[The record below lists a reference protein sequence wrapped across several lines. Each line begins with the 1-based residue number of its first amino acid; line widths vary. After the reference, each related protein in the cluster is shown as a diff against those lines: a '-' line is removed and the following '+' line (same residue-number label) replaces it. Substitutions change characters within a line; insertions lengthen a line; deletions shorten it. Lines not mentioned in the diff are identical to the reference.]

1 MQIFYANE
9 PLFRLVFQM
18 IFTAFSVKN
27 RPFFA
32 IFLIPIHVAEH
43 ILICMQYFGTDG
55 IRQKADYLLDKQI
68 PYLLGKVLSQT
79 GAKVIVARD
88 VRTHSKEIEK
98 QLCKGL
104 LEGSAQIWLAGVL
117 PTPALA
123 YTAQTQKADYA
134 VMITASHNAPEFNGL
149 KVFGKHGKKLS
160 KEEEIALD
168 DKLVELKNN
177 PTPPVSLVDVCAD
190 ALTEDEKLSELKI
203 TVSAQNHR
211 IRIVDGA
218 EFLYAKHIKSMFPR
232 FDGVKV
238 RLDCAYGCF
247 ATLAPAIF
255 LSLGAI
261 VCAEHNVRDGE
272 KVNVNCGSTHI
283 ESFAKRVSP
292 DEFGFAFD
300 GDGDRVIAVVNGK
313 IYDGDAMLLALSTLY
328 RLQGKLK
335 KRFIVGTVLSNT
347 KLQRELAYQ
356 NVALVRADVGD
367 KNVLDALLAHGC
379 MLGGEKKRAYSHA
392 RQRKH
397 RGRTCHCPV
406 VAGSK
411 AHRGQSAQIHAVS
424 DARTKRL
431 RRQPVKKFGKR
442 RFSRKNKQS
451 QRSVRKIGQ
460 AYRASERNRTVH
472 QNNLRMF
479 FVVSRR
485 NIRRNQKDIR
495 ERVNAQ
501 SRNEQPTKNKD
512 KNNR

>member
-1 MQIFYANE
+1 MQIVYANE

-177 PTPPVSLVDVCAD
+177 PTPSVSLVDMCAD

-218 EFLYAKHIKSMFPR
+218 EFLYAKHVKSMFPR

-283 ESFAKRVSP
+283 VSFAKRVSP

-379 MLGGEKKRAYSHA
+379 MLGGEKSGHILMLDKENTGDGLVTALS
-392 RQRKH
+392 
-397 RGRTCHCPV
+397 
-406 VAGSK
+406 
-411 AHRGQSAQIHAVS
+411 
-424 DARTKRL
+424 L
-431 RRQPVKKFGKR
+431 LEVK
-442 RFSRKNKQS
+442 
-451 QRSVRKIGQ
+451 
-460 AYRASERNRTVH
+460 RTVGSLPKFTPYPMLEL
-472 QNNLRMF
+472 NVYADNPSKNLASGDF
-479 FVVSRR
+479 QEKI
-485 NIRRNQKDIR
+485 NK
-495 ERVNAQ
+495 VNALYAK
-501 SRNEQPTKNKD
+501 SGRLIVRPSGTEPYIRITYECFSSSPDAIFDEIKKIFESE
-512 KNNR
+512 